1 MKERLETVE
10 GRREKRLL
18 SAVMFS
24 PRGGSAH
31 VTRALLHELGRRGWS
46 VRLVSGSRTDDGGGT
61 DAEAFYSGID
71 LHAVDFVP
79 ALRERDP
86 IRPSGEVTPMH
97 PSFEQRP
104 GAPDSVFALLDDADF
119 ERQTEAWAGHL
130 DAAGA
135 AEADVL
141 YLHHLTPINEA
152 ARRVAPGVPIVGH
165 LHGTELLM
173 LEQIARGAPADWS
186 HAVEWE
192 ARMRG
197 WASACARLVVS
208 PASLDRACH
217 LLGIA
222 EEEVIPLP
230 NGFDPDV
237 FRPREVERYE
247 HWKHHLVER
256 PTAELPSGRVLAY
269 GEEDLGPVRDGVIL
283 LYVGRFTKVKRL
295 SLLLKAFA
303 GARESFEQPAALI
316 LVGGH
321 PGEWEGEHPA
331 DTISR
336 LGLRD
341 AFIVGWQSQEMLP
354 HFLSAA
360 DAVILPS
367 ARESFGQTLVEGMAC
382 GLPGIAANALGPARI
397 VEDGE
402 SGWLFGSDDLARLSA
417 ALIEAVN
424 DPDERRRRGRKALA
438 AVRSRFSWPLVATTL
453 EGVLAE
459 TAGAAAESAAQY
471 VGSGSRPSTMGS
483 DE

>member
-1 MKERLETVE
+1 MD
-10 GRREKRLL
+10 KRLV

-31 VTRALLHELGRRGWS
+31 VTRALLREIRRRGWG

-71 LHAVDFVP
+71 LRAVDFVP

-86 IRPSGEVTPMH
+86 IRPSGDVTPMH

-104 GAPDSVFALLDDADF
+104 GAPDSVFAVLDDADF
-119 ERQTEAWAGHL
+119 ERQTEAWARHL

-152 ARRVAPGVPIVGH
+152 AQRVAPDLPVVGH

-173 LEQIARGAPADWS
+173 LEQIARGAPAEWP
-186 HAVEWE
+186 HAAEWE
-192 ARMRG
+192 ARMRA
-197 WASACARLVVS
+197 WASTCARLVVS
-208 PASLDRACH
+208 PGSLDRACN
-217 LLGIA
+217 LLQIG
-222 EEEVIPLP
+222 EEEMVPLP

-237 FRPREVERYE
+237 FRPLEVDRYE

-256 PTAELPSGRVLAY
+256 PIAQLPNGRVLTY
-269 GEEDLGPVRDGVIL
+269 SEEELGPVREGVIL

-295 SLLLKAFA
+295 PTLLEAFA
-303 GARESFEQPAALI
+303 DARESFERPAALI
-316 LVGGH
+316 MVGGH

-331 DTISR
+331 NAISR

-341 AFIVGWQSQEMLP
+341 AFIAGWQSQEILP
-354 HFLSAA
+354 RFLSAA

-382 GLPGIAANALGPARI
+382 GLPGIAANALGPAWI
-397 VEDGE
+397 VDDGE
-402 SGWLFGSDDLARLSA
+402 SGWLFEPDDVGRLRA

-424 DPDERRRRGRKALA
+424 DPDERRRRGANALA
-438 AVRSRFSWPLVATTL
+438 AVRSHFSWPLVATTL
-453 EGVLAE
+453 DGVLTE
-459 TAGAAAESAAQY
+459 AADLRLGQTREPALD
-471 VGSGSRPSTMGS
+471 R
-483 DE
+483 